1 MDLFTSFHQSKTN
14 IKLKKDKLKKIS
26 LNKIY
31 DLIDKNKL
39 KNQHLR
45 YLVRLSGTE
54 PLIRLLIEGKNK
66 SEVNQE
72 SKSIVV
78 KINKILNDK

>member
-1 MDLFTSFHQSKTN
+1 M
-14 IKLKKDKLKKIS
+14 
-26 LNKIY
+26 NKIY